1 MVRPVV
7 PRTDFAEEFR
17 HTGSQLMEHAEQE
30 FQNGD
35 LLQASEKAWGGVHQ
49 FLKALATERDWGHD
63 THSHVRQVAQNLAV
77 ETGNLEISDL
87 FSYAEALHANF
98 YQAHMDADTVRRH
111 MDRMKQYVEILS
123 SVPLPEAQHGKAY
136 VRGRPFFRNRIDNF

>member
-1 MVRPVV
+1 MVRTSV
-7 PRTDFAEEFR
+7 PRTDFADEFR
-17 HTGSQLMEHAEQE
+17 YTGRQLMEHAERE

-35 LLQASEKAWGGVHQ
+35 LLQASEKTWGAVHQ

-87 FSYAEALHANF
+87 FDTAEALHANF
-98 YQAHMDADTVRRH
+98 YQAHMDTDTVRRK

-123 SVPLPEAQHGKAY
+123 SVPLPEARPDKAY
-136 VRGRPFFRNRIDNF
+136 VRGRPFFRSRSDNI